1 MEDAKNTN
9 MTRRPRP
16 AIPKATVTVDLE
28 QWAKRQIRAEMALR
42 GMRYKQ
48 LHTRL
53 EKLGGVE
60 TEAQLIRKI
69 NRGRFSAAFFLQCL
83 LAMGVTDLKLPE
95 KPSQDG

>member
-1 MEDAKNTN
+1 MEDTKNTKK
-9 MTRRPRP
+9 TRQPRP
-16 AIPKATVTVDLE
+16 AIPKAAVTVDLE
-28 QWAKRQIRAEMALR
+28 QWAKRRIRAEMALR

-48 LHTRL
+48 LHARL
-53 EKLGGVE
+53 EALGGVE
-60 TEAQLIRKI
+60 TEAQMVRKI